1 MKEQVLTSP
10 FVSKEFLNLAY
21 NFSDSDK
28 QLFNNCVINNKVVS
42 NTGNRDFID
51 YRPEIAFTNE
61 ELHRNNVE
69 KVMLDSLHYFQIKD
83 GLSNLHYKEAVISKS
98 DIAVTLPLASSYDAY
113 LLSLS
118 KKKRHE
124 LKRKK
129 RNFEKEITDGVLME
143 SKDND
148 IFKEFINQHRSS
160 DGDKGSFMTEEF
172 ESFFYDL
179 LQLENWKIYYLES
192 KNSVISTAFCYES
205 ENGCY
210 LYNSSRNNQF
220 NHLNPGIVIND
231 MIINNLIEKGKT
243 FFDFL
248 KGTERYKYD
257 LGGVSVQL
265 YDLKIIL

>member
-1 MKEQVLTSP
+1 VKEQVLTSP

-61 ELHRNNVE
+61 ELLRNNVE
-69 KVMLDSLHYFQIKD
+69 KVILDSLHYFQIKD

-98 DIAVTLPLASSYDAY
+98 DIARTLPLASSYDAY

-129 RNFEKEITDGVLME
+129 RNFEKEI
-143 SKDND
+143 KD
-148 IFKEFINQHRSS
+148 FQ
-160 DGDKGSFMTEEF
+160 
-172 ESFFYDL
+172 L
-179 LQLENWKIYYLES
+179 LE
-192 KNSVISTAFCYES
+192 
-205 ENGCY
+205 
-210 LYNSSRNNQF
+210 
-220 NHLNPGIVIND
+220 
-231 MIINNLIEKGKT
+231 
-243 FFDFL
+243 
-248 KGTERYKYD
+248 
-257 LGGVSVQL
+257 
-265 YDLKIIL
+265 